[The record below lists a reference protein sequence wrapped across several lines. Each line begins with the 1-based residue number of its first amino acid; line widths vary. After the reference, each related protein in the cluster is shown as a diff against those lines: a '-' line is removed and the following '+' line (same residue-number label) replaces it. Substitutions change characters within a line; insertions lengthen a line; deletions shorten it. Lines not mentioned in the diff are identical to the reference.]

1 MASSTP
7 IPTPFIPTEENY
19 TKDPPKNIVQA
30 LDRIRIALGGFPDY
44 TCSTIPQAIHG
55 ISTAIFRDEVPEAN
69 DILTSL
75 AILEKVIIETP
86 GGGTPPV
93 IK

>member
-1 MASSTP
+1 MASQGNDLNF
-7 IPTPFIPTEENY
+7 PFLIEE
-19 TKDPPKNIVQA
+19 KDPPKNIVQA
-30 LDRIRIALGGFPDY
+30 LDRIRIALGGGSGD
-44 TCSTIPQAIHG
+44 TCRTIPQAIHG
-55 ISTAIFRDEVPEAN
+55 ISIAILRDEVPEAN

-86 GGGTPPV
+86 RGGTLPPV